1 MSIYVLEHQ
10 EKWNGTGY
18 PRKLKGNNISIQARM
33 IALADAYD
41 AMTSKRPYRETMTK
55 EQALAEIR
63 KFSGTQFDPTLAETF
78 IQMILRKEL

>member
-1 MSIYVLEHQ
+1 
-10 EKWNGTGY
+10 WNGTGY